1 MKIVIGYMGFG
12 IKMRRF
18 IKKNVQNKMEDLYS
32 KNVQDSYCLKCFSTI
47 LIKRNLAL

>member
-18 IKKNVQNKMEDLYS
+18 IKKNVQNKNGVTS
-32 KNVQDSYCLKCFSTI
+32 IQNVQDSYCLKCFSTHFW
-47 LIKRNLAL
+47 